1 VQEKANSQIGG
12 RNLQQRGQKHQLIVM
27 NPNQIVVVSV
37 FEHLLG
43 EFVIHALV
51 VLPPGGLVPQVIRQ
65 VVQQRP
71 DARVGKTF
79 VMCLDILFAKEH
91 RDAAI
96 FFPQNALDLPLS

>member
-1 VQEKANSQIGG
+1 
-12 RNLQQRGQKHQLIVM
+12 
-27 NPNQIVVVSV
+27 
-37 FEHLLG
+37 
-43 EFVIHALV
+43 
-51 VLPPGGLVPQVIRQ
+51 
-65 VVQQRP
+65 VQQRP